1 MFIPFPIYVIGREN
15 FVTVHFVPGNLAKL
29 YFRSSGGIIIC
40 GQLCFSVYRDSNTGS
55 SAELMQIVYYEQL
68 ADAKPFFIRL
78 ILLIYQR
85 NLFIIKKTVE
95 EAVSYT
101 HLDMEEKLPQ
111 MKAIVKK
118 YK

>member
-78 ILLIYQR
+78 ILLIYTR

-95 EAVSYT
+95 E
-101 HLDMEEKLPQ
+101 E
-111 MKAIVKK
+111 
-118 YK
+118 

>member
-68 ADAKPFFIRL
+68 ADAKPFFIRPE
-78 ILLIYQR
+78 ISLLTLYFYKIPFFSLLCAR
-85 NLFIIKKTVE
+85 SLSIRKN
-95 EAVSYT
+95 T
-101 HLDMEEKLPQ
+101 HKLPLSHL
-111 MKAIVKK
+111 
-118 YK
+118 